1 MLWLLLACGDD
12 ERSDDTSAD
21 SAADHCVEEAEV
33 TWVNFGEGFFT
44 TYCGACHS
52 VSSTSRYGAPEG
64 VDFDSPGQVRDWEE
78 RIRVR
83 VLVDETMPVG
93 GGVFPEDLE
102 LLETFLD
109 CGL

>member
-1 MLWLLLACGDD
+1 MILLALLACGEEDLPLDD
-12 ERSDDTSAD
+12 SSVDPCDEA
-21 SAADHCVEEAEV
+21 AEV

-52 VSSTSRYGAPEG
+52 ETAANRYGAPEG
-64 VDFDSPGQVRDWEE
+64 VDFDRPSEVRDQEE

-83 VLVDETMPVG
+83 VLQEETMPVG

-102 LLETFLD
+102 LLETYLD